1 MIINEQENN
10 AIKPVGPVENKER
23 YYGTPYFH
31 AYTKGMMAAK
41 MTLDEKNKDKVLD
54 NLIRVI
60 LDDVLEENSKNIA
73 CNKNILK
80 LNIQVIENA
89 LKNTRLSNFNFDSKR
104 IASIIEGYGKYIEQQ
119 ND

>member
-1 MIINEQENN
+1 MIINEQESP
-10 AIKPVGPVENKER
+10 AIKPEGNIPSKER
-23 YYGTPYFH
+23 YYGKPYSH

-41 MTLDEKNKDKVLD
+41 MTLDEKNKDKILE
-54 NLIRVI
+54 NLIRVV

-89 LKNTRLSNFNFDSKR
+89 MKNTKLSNFNFDVKR

>member
-1 MIINEQENN
+1 MIINEQDSP
-10 AIKPVGPVENKER
+10 AIKPEGNIPSKER
-23 YYGTPYFH
+23 YYGTPYYH
-31 AYTKGMMAAK
+31 SYTKGMMAAE
-41 MTLDEKNKDKVLD
+41 MTLDEKNKDKILE
-54 NLIRVI
+54 NLIRVV
-60 LDDVLEENSKNIA
+60 LDDVLEENSKNIS

-89 LKNTRLSNFNFDSKR
+89 MKNTKLSNFNFDVKR